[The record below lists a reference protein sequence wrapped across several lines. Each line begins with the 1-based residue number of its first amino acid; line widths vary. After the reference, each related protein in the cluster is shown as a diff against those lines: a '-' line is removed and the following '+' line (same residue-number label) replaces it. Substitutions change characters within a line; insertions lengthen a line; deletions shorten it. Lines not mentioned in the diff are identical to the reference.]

1 MSLSQPARMVV
12 LARGICEHNRFVSA
26 VVTLVLERARGAAS
40 DCYLVRI
47 HSTGATEGLLDAMLS
62 RPSRDRV
69 RYALIA
75 AGAFEDGPGLCTV
88 TRRDQYTEIELP
100 ALIEQIVEA
109 TNDIIGEDSTYYEL
123 V

>member
-1 MSLSQPARMVV
+1 MVV
-12 LARGICEHNRFVSA
+12 LARGCREHNRFVSA
-26 VVTLVLERARGAAS
+26 VVTLVLTGADNIGAAS

-47 HSTGATEGLLDAMLS
+47 HSTSATESLLDAMLS